1 MPLGTP
7 RHVFVPAHRF
17 VWPDRSL
24 RRRSLVRLTDACLRV
39 GGVVFAAA
47 MGAILHVSPARAQL
61 AQVDNVQIPP
71 PPASAAVAPPTPT
84 PTPTASASAAPA
96 SSAVPS
102 PAPTSALPGPLD
114 APATIAPSRTLPVS
128 GKPLLLTG
136 LPRARGGK
144 QLVWNEE
151 WSRFDRWDAAF
162 TALVGASTLTTAIVR
177 PIFPF
182 RRGGILFDESFRR
195 KVRANSYDTRGA
207 YADLSDVLL
216 SLSISGPI
224 LVDSLTVAY
233 WYRGS
238 PDVAWEIALIDVETM
253 LATAAVQ
260 GIFSTFTA
268 RERPYG
274 RVCGAEI
281 PNDNNACDSYDRY
294 RSFFSGHTS
303 LAFASASLV
312 CSHHLRLELFDSRAA
327 DITSCV
333 TSYTA
338 AAATGTLRILGD
350 RHYASDVLAGA
361 VIGTTMGL
369 AVPYFMH
376 YRVRAPALVK
386 DGVRVGVVPNG
397 AGMSIVGAF

>member
-1 MPLGTP
+1 MRLSRSWPHSGAVVAVLALGIA
-7 RHVFVPAHRF
+7 VY
-17 VWPDRSL
+17 
-24 RRRSLVRLTDACLRV
+24 
-39 GGVVFAAA
+39 AAP
-47 MGAILHVSPARAQL
+47 VRAQL
-61 AQVDNVQIPP
+61 AEVDNVQIPVP
-71 PPASAAVAPPTPT
+71 
-84 PTPTASASAAPA
+84 SASAAPA
-96 SSAVPS
+96 PS
-102 PAPTSALPGPLD
+102 PAASGGLGPAVSAAPSASTPARAPGEPVSPLPAPLEP
-114 APATIAPSRTLPVS
+114 PANIAPSRTLPVS
-128 GKPLLLTG
+128 GNPLLLQG

-162 TALVGASTLTTAIVR
+162 TALAGVSTLTTAIVR
-177 PIFPF
+177 PLFPF
-182 RRGGILFDESFRR
+182 RRGGILFDDAYRR

-207 YADLSDVLL
+207 YADVSDVLL

-238 PDVAWEIALIDVETM
+238 PDVAWEMSLIDVETM
-253 LATAAVQ
+253 LATGAVQ

-274 RVCGAEI
+274 RVCGGEI
-281 PNDNNACDSYDRY
+281 PNDNNFCSSYDRY

-312 CSHHLRLELFDSRAA
+312 CSHHLRLELFDSRSA
-327 DITSCV
+327 DIASCV
-333 TSYTA
+333 TGYTV
-338 AAATGTLRILGD
+338 AAATGTLRTLGD

-361 VIGTTMGL
+361 IIGTTMGL

-376 YRVRAPALVK
+376 YRVRPPAIVK

-397 AGMSIVGAF
+397 TGLSVVGAF